1 MNVESKCVKPEGT
14 WGLGK
19 SHGSFVACQTQMIIP
34 VIVVTITNSVT
45 FIIVDPLDEKILQE

>member
-1 MNVESKCVKPEGT
+1 MNVESKCVKPGCT

-19 SHGSFVACQTQMIIP
+19 PHGSFVACQTQMMIT

-45 FIIVDPLDEKILQE
+45 SIIIDPLDEKILQE